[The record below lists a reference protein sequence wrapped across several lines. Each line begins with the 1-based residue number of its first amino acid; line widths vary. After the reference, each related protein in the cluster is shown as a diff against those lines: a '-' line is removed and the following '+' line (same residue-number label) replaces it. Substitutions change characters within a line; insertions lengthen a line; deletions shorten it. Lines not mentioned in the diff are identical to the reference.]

1 MTRKDYEL
9 VAMIVKHAMVSFRD
23 SGKVINEDRA
33 DALSDFFSQ
42 HLIKGLVVG
51 FKMTYD
57 NFDAD
62 KFMTA
67 TLPDDI

>member
-9 VAMIVKHAMVSFRD
+9 VAMIVKHAMLSFRD

-33 DALSDFFSQ
+33 DAISDFFTQ
-42 HLIKGLVVG
+42 HLVKGLVVG
-51 FKMTYD
+51 FKMTYE
-57 NFDAD
+57 NFDSE
-62 KFMTA
+62 KFITA

>member
-9 VAMIVKHAMVSFRD
+9 VAMIVKTAMISFKE

-33 DALSDFFSQ
+33 DALSDFFTQ
-42 HLIKGLVVG
+42 HLLKGLCLG
-51 FKMTYD
+51 FEMTYD
-57 NFDAD
+57 NFDAN
-62 KFMTA
+62 KFLSA